1 MKNRPFLIL
10 MTLLVLGLGLGCRKP
25 SNDLADPEDC
35 NNPFTAIPCTTLE
48 GVGQFGSSSMSGD
61 DGSTPVQT
69 RLQILQIQ

>member
-1 MKNRPFLIL
+1 MKNRLFLIL

-35 NNPFTAIPCTTLE
+35 NNPFTAIPCITLE

-69 RLQILQIQ
+69 RRQIQ